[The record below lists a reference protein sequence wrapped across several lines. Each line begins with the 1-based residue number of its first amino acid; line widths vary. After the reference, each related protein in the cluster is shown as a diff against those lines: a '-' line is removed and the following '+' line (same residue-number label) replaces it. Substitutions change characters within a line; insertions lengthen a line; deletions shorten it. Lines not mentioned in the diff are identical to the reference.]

1 MANRPRLL
9 LLDANAVFA
18 AFRHDAWAGL
28 CAAYEVVVPT
38 TVIHTEAL
46 FYVARDTGRR
56 VELDLAAEARAGTIV
71 EVSVPAGEVARLRA
85 RFDAGFRRQ
94 LDAGEAEGAG
104 VSHQPRRRRDA
115 LRDLGRIGAR
125 GGSDAGNRGTGDV
138 PGGSAAALWTRPSST
153 APARP
158 CVLPHAH
165 RGGAAALRHRGG
177 ADALGLG
184 RCKAVSQAGGVTS
197 ASSGGGTSV
206 RAFGGRMRSHARA
219 TMGVSARVAAM
230 RRGWVIFVAT

>member
-94 LDAGEAEGAG
+94 LDAGEAEALAYLI
-104 VSHQPRRRRDA
+104 SREDDA
-115 LRDLGRIGAR
+115 MRFVT
-125 GGSDAGNRGTGDV
+125 SDA
-138 PGGSAAALWTRPSST
+138 SALEAVAMLGIAER
-153 APARP
+153 AMCLAE
-158 CVLPHAH
+158 VLQ
-165 RGGAAALRHRGG
+165 LC
-177 ADALGLG
+177 GLG
-184 RCKAVSQAGGVTS
+184 RPLPRQHDHAFFRTHIEAGRRRFVT
-197 ASSGGGTSV
+197 GEGLT
-206 RAFGGRMRSHARA
+206 R
-219 TMGVSARVAAM
+219 
-230 RRGWVIFVAT
+230 